1 MKGEGQ
7 YQHLDSDNRI
17 KDIRELTLII
27 STTADFPDYQLAVE
41 SFVHVVKPSYI
52 AHCIEKKKQINQR
65 QYSPD
70 HNMFMS
76 DVVIA
81 CGNIPEGDQE
91 AIAGGVIAMGGTY
104 SQAMSKLVTH
114 LIVLSDDDPRSKTVK
129 EKNLK
134 CKVLIPHW

>member
-1 MKGEGQ
+1 
-7 YQHLDSDNRI
+7 
-17 KDIRELTLII
+17 
-27 STTADFPDYQLAVE
+27 
-41 SFVHVVKPSYI
+41 
-52 AHCIEKKKQINQR
+52 
-65 QYSPD
+65 
-70 HNMFMS
+70 MFMS

-104 SQAMSKLVTH
+104 SQAMSKIVTH